1 MGRKSPPRELLPATA
16 CIPCSSL
23 WTNQHSWKLTDLELS
38 CGSPQQGRLWDIRCM
53 THHKQTLA
61 DISKTDNEQTE
72 QRDGAR
78 GGHG

>member
-23 WTNQHSWKLTDLELS
+23 CTDQHTWNPVVGAHSKQDSGTS
-38 CGSPQQGRLWDIRCM
+38 GASPTANRPEQVSQRWN
-53 THHKQTLA
+53 
-61 DISKTDNEQTE
+61 NEQTE